1 MNEFKIIGKQHIA
14 GYEFTGI
21 EGGFGPG
28 KRSMLVKE
36 IAAIHGKKIGHV
48 NELINKNRKRFS
60 DGADIVDLKDDRFA
74 IVLADS
80 GLFTQNAINAAK
92 NIYVLSERGYAKL
105 LKILE
110 DDKAWELYDKLVD
123 DYFSLRAESK
133 KPKTNAEMF
142 MMAAEQLLSQEKR
155 INRLESNLAAAHSR
169 IDNLDKIDTIG
180 DLQQRL
186 NKMVRLYAQHDGLT
200 YQQAWRN
207 FRQSFNTAYRENLT
221 LRIENYKMNHHI
233 KALSMP
239 QYLSKVGRLDDA
251 IRVAD
256 KLLNQ
261 RSEVI

>member
-1 MNEFKIIGKQHIA
+1 MDKSKLKVIADDMLPVLENEIGEKFVDARKLHEKLMVGKVFAAWVTQRIDQY
-14 GYEFTGI
+14 GFI
-21 EGGFGPG
+21 ENEDFFPFLEKSNGGRP
-28 KRSMLVKE
+28 RQE
-36 IAAIHGKKIGHV
+36 Y
-48 NELINKNRKRFS
+48 
-60 DGADIVDLKDDRFA
+60 
-74 IVLADS
+74 
-80 GLFTQNAINAAK
+80 LFTIDAGK
-92 NIYVLSERGYAKL
+92 
-105 LKILE
+105 
-110 DDKAWELYDKLVD
+110 ELAMVEHNEMGRAVRK
-123 DYFSLRAESK
+123 YFIQVEKQSRQSSK
-133 KPKTNAEMF
+133 RPKTNAEMF